1 MTEAASQLPR
11 RRRAGEDDAAIERA
25 IAVTRRYA
33 AVRAAVN
40 IAPPGA
46 SIVDDY
52 DSVFGALASVAVD
65 GFCDWFVV
73 DVLRPRLR
81 RLIGRDGDA
90 TSGEAA
96 ADAILGRVPDLGVAL
111 DRAVAEGRQQRL
123 PADVTTGLARCLV
136 VPLAVH
142 DETVAVIA
150 FGRNEP
156 NPGFGPMETTAADE
170 MAWGAATTIERL
182 DLRRRANDATSAAY
196 RVAERLRDLLEASLS
211 LQSASDDDLAHE
223 TVERARQLFGAD
235 TAILVEDGPP
245 ARVTRADIDPA
256 RPLPVSLPAGSDR
269 NGTWIGAEWLVCAV
283 RDAAGVARG
292 RLGIHRTGPIADED
306 VEVMTLLT
314 QTAATTMTTAEL
326 NSTIRAS
333 EARWRVLVDS
343 APVGIVEIG
352 ADERVRWWNRSAG
365 TIFNWSGDLGPAVPT
380 LPADVLSPLR
390 DLWAEAA
397 AGGLPDS
404 LEVRGVEI
412 TGRLRD
418 LTVSTRQ
425 LKAGDGAAPTWLTL
439 VDDITDRR
447 QMREEL
453 RHAHTMEIRGLV
465 AGTAIHDFN
474 NLLTII
480 SGYAE
485 LLVGELTEGPAREAA
500 TAIVATTSRAAALA
514 GQLQT
519 IGRTQRPDL
528 SVLDPASVVV
538 SNAAVIERILGGAI
552 AFSWS
557 GPEDGIWVRIDADRF
572 EQMLLNLVINARD
585 AMERSGE
592 VRIEIERLA
601 GRDLD
606 AEHQVDRRSAYAVLR
621 VIDTGTGM
629 DEETLAHC
637 FDPMFTTKGP
647 FAGTGLGLAAA
658 RRLMEESGG
667 SIVARSVLGKGTT
680 FEIALPLVAAPAP
693 SAVLAETPV
702 TPPAATGGAT
712 ILVVENDDGLR
723 HLVAHVLRRNGYAV
737 LEAASGEAAL
747 ESLDASLDLVV
758 SDVVMG
764 EISGVDLASRIPA
777 EPGAPAVLL
786 VSGTADASVLDGLAP
801 LVCDFLAKP
810 FRPSQLLGCVVG
822 LLVRRGLR

>member
-1 MTEAASQLPR
+1 MVPPVEPR
-11 RRRAGEDDAAIERA
+11 RRRAGEDDAAIQRA
-25 IAVTRRYA
+25 VDVTRRYA
-33 AVRAAVN
+33 SVRAAASV
-40 IAPPGA
+40 APPGETIA
-46 SIVDDY
+46 DDY
-52 DSVFGALASVAVD
+52 DTVAAALATVVI
-65 GFCDWFVV
+65 GEFCDWIVV
-73 DVLRPRLR
+73 DVLRPRHR
-81 RLIGRDGDA
+81 RLLALDGPARSGDA
-90 TSGEAA
+90 AA
-96 ADAILGRVPDLGVAL
+96 AAIVDRVPDLEAAL
-111 DRAVAEGRQQRL
+111 ERAAAEGRQQRL

-136 VPLAVH
+136 MPLAVH
-142 DETVAVIA
+142 DETEAVIA
-150 FGRNEP
+150 LGRDEP
-156 NPGFGPMETTAADE
+156 HPGFGPMESTAADE

-182 DLRRRANDATSAAY
+182 DLRRRANAATAAAY
-196 RVAERLRDLLEASLS
+196 RVAERLRDLLAASLS
-211 LQSASDDDLAHE
+211 LQSTRDDHLARE
-223 TVERARQLFGAD
+223 TVERARQLFNAD
-235 TAILVEDGPP
+235 TAVLVEDGPP
-245 ARVTRADIDPA
+245 RRVTRADEDPEHP
-256 RPLPVSLPAGSDR
+256 RDVSLPPGGDR
-269 NGTWIGAEWLVCAV
+269 NGTWIGSEWLVCAV
-283 RDAAGVARG
+283 RDASGARRG
-292 RLGIHRTGPIADED
+292 RLGIHRTGPVADED

-326 NSTIRAS
+326 NATIRAS

-343 APVGIVEIG
+343 APVGILEVDLE
-352 ADERVRWWNRSAG
+352 ERVRWWNRAAAS
-365 TIFNWSGDLGPAVPT
+365 IFNWPGSPATVAPT
-380 LPADVLSPLR
+380 LPADVLAPLR
-390 DLWAEAA
+390 DLWGEVA
-397 AGGLPDS
+397 AGELPS
-404 LEVRGVEI
+404 ALEIRGVDI
-412 TGRLRD
+412 GGRARD
-418 LTVSTRQ
+418 LTV
-425 LKAGDGAAPTWLTL
+425 AARRLAASDVTQSTWLTL
-439 VDDITDRR
+439 IDDITDRR

-485 LLVGELTEGPAREAA
+485 LLVGELDEGPTREAA

-519 IGRTQRPDL
+519 IGRTQRPDP
-528 SVLDPASVVV
+528 SVLDPASVVE

-557 GPEDGIWVRIDADRF
+557 GPERGVWVRIDADRF

-585 AMERSGE
+585 AMERGGE
-592 VRIEIERLA
+592 VRVEIERLA

-606 AEHQVDRRSAYAVLR
+606 AKHQVDRSSAYAVLR

-629 DEETLAHC
+629 DEQTLAHC

-667 SIVARSVLGKGTT
+667 SIVARSVLGQGTT
-680 FEIALPLVAAPAP
+680 FETALPLVGAPAP
-693 SAVLAETPV
+693 SATPAE
-702 TPPAATGGAT
+702 PPAEPPVATGGAM

-764 EISGVDLASRIPA
+764 EVSGVDLAERIPV
-777 EPGAPAVLL
+777 EPGTPAILL
-786 VSGTADASVLDGLAP
+786 ISGTADPSVLDGLAP
-801 LVCDFLAKP
+801 RVCDFLAKP
-810 FRPSQLLGCVVG
+810 FRPSQLLDRVVE
-822 LLVRRGLR
+822 LLARRGATR